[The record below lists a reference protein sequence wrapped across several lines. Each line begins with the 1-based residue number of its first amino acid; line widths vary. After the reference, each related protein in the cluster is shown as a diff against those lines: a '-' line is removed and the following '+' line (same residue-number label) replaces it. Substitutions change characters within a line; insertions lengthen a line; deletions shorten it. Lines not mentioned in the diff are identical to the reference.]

1 MSGPWNKKAEKRN
14 WSKEI
19 MEIVHAEGYQAGTFR
34 DLRHLLNVPKE
45 MIPAVQNALMELLD
59 EGKVRIG
66 SRDRIHAVHERPTRA
81 ERNRERDAKR
91 ELEAGRRQP
100 KADLPERKPREG
112 AGWKHTYSGPTWK
125 AVTKLFAQAHDLPG
139 PFPGPVKDQALRYKE
154 PTEADFAGRRDCRLD
169 EVCTI
174 DPWNAHDHDD
184 AVAVENL
191 PNGGWRMDVHI
202 ADVSH
207 YVTEGSPLDK
217 QAVKRSFTTY
227 LPWTAVTMLPEGL
240 AADLCS
246 LLDGK
251 DRLALSCRMEIAPD
265 GHILNFEFFE
275 AVVRVR
281 RFLSYEQAQEL
292 ADKGDAA
299 LLRLKACSETMME
312 LRKRENLL
320 EFDLP
325 EPKIVFDKAGEPIDA
340 QPGERLPS
348 HRWIEE
354 AMLAANRCC
363 AKMLDEK
370 NLPGLYRVHEPPE
383 LESIH
388 VISDWAAALD
398 LPRWSNARGDKGDE
412 TNVRPMAQQW
422 LAKLLSSGQLP
433 PGLQGKIIR
442 SMKKARYSPDCRG
455 HFALGWLH
463 YAHYTSP
470 IRRYPDL
477 WTHRVIKEHLHK
489 GEVTARWS
497 AAVRKLA
504 THVSGREDATVKA
517 ERSGNKSCAAWIL
530 KDHVGDV
537 FEAEVTGVEA
547 MGVFLL
553 IKSPWAEGMMHVRR
567 MTDDFYEYLEERM
580 ELKGRRGGKS
590 FKIGDKVTVR
600 LAQADPVQG
609 WVDFEPDLPRDEQG
623 IPLPSAR
630 PAASAHPRGD
640 EGYSRGGAGR
650 GRKAVPAPRGAKTKP
665 KGGGGRRSKR

>member
-1 MSGPWNKKAEKRN
+1 MSGPWNKKSEKRD
-14 WSKEI
+14 WSQEI
-19 MEIVHAEGYQAGTFR
+19 LELVHAEGYEASTFR
-34 DLRHLLNVPKE
+34 ELRHLLNVPKE
-45 MIPAVQNALMELLD
+45 TIPAVQKALMELVD
-59 EGKVRIG
+59 AGKVRIG
-66 SRDRIHAVHERPTRA
+66 SRDRIHAVQARATRA
-81 ERNRERDAKR
+81 ERNREREAKR
-91 ELEAGRRQP
+91 ETEAGRRLP
-100 KADLPERKPREG
+100 KTDLPAKRPREG
-112 AGWKHTYSGPTWK
+112 AGWQHAYSGPSWK
-125 AVTKLFAQAHDLPG
+125 AVTKLFADAHELPG
-139 PFPGPVKDQALRYKE
+139 PFPAPVKEQAARYKE
-154 PTEADFAGRRDCRLD
+154 PTDHDFAGRRDCRLD

-191 PNGGWRMDVHI
+191 PGGGWRMDVHI

-217 QAVKRSFTTY
+217 QALKRAFTTY
-227 LPWTAVTMLPEGL
+227 LPWTAVTMLPENL
-240 AADLCS
+240 AGDLCS

-251 DRLALSCRMEIAPD
+251 DRLALSCRMEIAPE
-265 GHILNFEFFE
+265 GQIKGFEFFE
-275 AVVRVR
+275 SIVRVR

-292 ADKGDAA
+292 CDKGDEA
-299 LLRLKACSETMME
+299 LARLKACSETMME

-325 EPKIVFDKAGEPIDA
+325 EPKIVFDKAGEPVDA

-363 AKMLDEK
+363 AKLLDEK

-388 VISDWAAALD
+388 VISDWASSLD

-422 LAKLLSSGQLP
+422 LAKLLSSGVLP

-442 SMKKARYSPDCRG
+442 CMKKARYSPDCRG

-477 WTHRVIKEHLHK
+477 WTHRVIKEHLRK
-489 GEVTARWS
+489 GSIPAHWS
-497 AAVRKLA
+497 AAVRKLG
-504 THVSGREDATVKA
+504 THVSAREDATVKA
-517 ERSGNKSCAAWIL
+517 ERSGGKSCAAWIL
-530 KDHVGDV
+530 KDRVGDL

-553 IKSPWAEGMMHVRR
+553 VRSPWAEGMMHVRR

-580 ELKGRRGGKS
+580 ELKGRRSGKS

-609 WVDFEPDLPRDEQG
+609 WVDFEPDFRDADGLPV
-623 IPLPSAR
+623 PAR
-630 PAASAHPRGD
+630 PGATARAHD
-640 EGYSRGGAGR
+640 EGERTFRGVPGR
-650 GRKAVPAPRGAKTKP
+650 GRKAVPGPKEKPPRT
-665 KGGGGRRSKR
+665 GGRRSRR